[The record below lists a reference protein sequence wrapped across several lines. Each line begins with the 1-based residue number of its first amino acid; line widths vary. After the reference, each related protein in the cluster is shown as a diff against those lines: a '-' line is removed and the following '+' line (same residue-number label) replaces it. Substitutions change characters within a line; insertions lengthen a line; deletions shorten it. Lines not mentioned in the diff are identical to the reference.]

1 MADEVQRPYN
11 RKDYARALVI
21 NAATEPFNVLILA
34 GVVIA
39 GLIIGKVALLVAIG
53 LVLYLVAVVRT
64 FFDDDE
70 AQKVLAAQ
78 RAKRGST
85 AGQRP
90 RIDPQALA
98 PPIAARV
105 KAARERQARITE
117 AIARADLP
125 YTDVSS
131 EVDQFVKAMEDTAT
145 RAELLYEALAET
157 PIDGVVQRLGE
168 LLDAK
173 DPGKVQLRDALQQQ
187 LAVLR
192 KMDTQLQRFYDEMDR
207 MTVELDTIRGNL
219 VSVSATTESDSQRQI
234 ADEVKGLR
242 DDLGAVAAGIDE
254 AYKDD
259 APGAPPPQAS

>member
-1 MADEVQRPYN
+1 MGAALYVPFVADDLHRPYS
-11 RKDYARALVI
+11 RKDYARALAI

-34 GVVIA
+34 GVVVA
-39 GLIIGKVALLVAIG
+39 GLIIGKVGLLVAIG
-53 LVLYLVAVVRT
+53 LVLYLIAAVRT

-78 RAKRGST
+78 RAKRGSA

-105 KAARERQARITE
+105 KTARERQARITE

-125 YTDVSS
+125 YADVNA
-131 EVDQFVKAMEDTAT
+131 EVDQFVKAMEGTAS

-157 PIDGVVQRLGE
+157 PVASVQQRLQE
-168 LLDAK
+168 LGDPQDA
-173 DPGKVQLRDALQQQ
+173 GKKQLRDALQQQ
-187 LAVLR
+187 LAVLQ
-192 KMDTQLQRFYDEMDR
+192 KMSTQLQRFYDEMDR

-219 VSVSATTESDSQRQI
+219 VSVSATTGSDSQRRL
-234 ADEVKGLR
+234 AEDVRALR
-242 DDLGAVAAGIDE
+242 DELGAVAAGIDE
-254 AYKDD
+254 AYKE
-259 APGAPPPQAS
+259 